1 MFFIYFFDLLALMA
15 VYYDVRSVAIFV
27 IQSKSGKN

>member
-15 VYYDVRSVAIFV
+15 VYGVRSVAIFV